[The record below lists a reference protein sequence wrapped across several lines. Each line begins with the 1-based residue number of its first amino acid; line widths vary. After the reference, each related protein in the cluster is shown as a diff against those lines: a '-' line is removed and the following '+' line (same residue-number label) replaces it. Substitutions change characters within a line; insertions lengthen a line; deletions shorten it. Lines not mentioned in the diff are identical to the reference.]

1 MTCILGKPFS
11 CDCSITSCLL
21 LFLSVDCETC
31 DYTISTS
38 EEAPPDYTP
47 AQRFP
52 VCKLRHTHVTLTQH
66 WQWQTHWQTTLTHT
80 LTHWHTHWHTDTLTD
95 TQTHT
100 QSHWHT
106 HRQTLTLTH
115 TLTDTHTD
123 RQTHW
128 QTGQT
133 HRHTTLTDW
142 QTDRH
147 THIDMLQTYTDRH
160 THTHTN
166 RQTDIQTH
174 WQTGRLT
181 KPSTIRSR
189 PVIPIAY
196 CLNTSPPV
204 SLMRGR
210 GKSQT
215 KHNYTVLQEWLLA
228 TATMAVCRES
238 TNYCIHKLCECCVQC
253 VKDCECCVIH
263 YVFVVWQVGLISVVW
278 SKSFW
283 RF

>member
-1 MTCILGKPFS
+1 MDSFTIVIAFCENIVTVIFHY
-11 CDCSITSCLL
+11 CDTH
-21 LFLSVDCETC
+21 T
-31 DYTISTS
+31 
-38 EEAPPDYTP
+38 
-47 AQRFP
+47 AQHMHII
-52 VCKLRHTHVTLTQH
+52 KLTQGIH
-66 WQWQTHWQTTLTHT
+66 THWQ
-80 LTHWHTHWHTDTLTD
+80 
-95 TQTHT
+95 
-100 QSHWHT
+100 
-106 HRQTLTLTH
+106 TH
-115 TLTDTHTD
+115 TLTDRQTDRHTHWQTDTLTD

-128 QTGQT
+128 QTDNDRHTHWQT
-133 HRHTTLTDW
+133 HTLTDRHTDRQADTHTLTDW

-215 KHNYTVLQEWLLA
+215 KHNYTVLQDIFCGILFS
-228 TATMAVCRES
+228 R
-238 TNYCIHKLCECCVQC
+238 IHKL
-253 VKDCECCVIH
+253 
-263 YVFVVWQVGLISVVW
+263 F
-278 SKSFW
+278 
-283 RF
+283 

>member
-52 VCKLRHTHVTLTQH
+52 VCKL
-66 WQWQTHWQTTLTHT
+66 QT
-80 LTHWHTHWHTDTLTD
+80 HTHWHSNDT
-95 TQTHT
+95 
-100 QSHWHT
+100 
-106 HRQTLTLTH
+106 TLTLHTH
-115 TLTDTHTD
+115 THTTHTDRHSHTHTD

-128 QTGQT
+128 HRQT
-133 HRHTTLTDW
+133 HWQTDNDRHTHWQTHTLTDRHTDRQADTHTLTDW

-204 SLMRGR
+204 HYERAG
-210 GKSQT
+210 
-215 KHNYTVLQEWLLA
+215 QESDKALIPYCGTQLIIIMSFGYCVNVKFLSEHFDA
-228 TATMAVCRES
+228 HAVR
-238 TNYCIHKLCECCVQC
+238 YKFKFWVVQC
-253 VKDCECCVIH
+253 IIVH
-263 YVFVVWQVGLISVVW
+263 SGGSNFRGLVNGVLTVCKICGW
-278 SKSFW
+278 
-283 RF
+283 